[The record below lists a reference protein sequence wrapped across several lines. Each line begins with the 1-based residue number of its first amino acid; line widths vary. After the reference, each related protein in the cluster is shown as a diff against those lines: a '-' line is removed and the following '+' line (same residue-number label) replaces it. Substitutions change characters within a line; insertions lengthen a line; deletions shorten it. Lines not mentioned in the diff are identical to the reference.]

1 MSITHITQRTFAIG
15 GWLWGLLA
23 DALGDGRRD
32 GGQIFSLSEKWILCI
47 LTVNGMC
54 AEVRGQLGMVG
65 SFLSLRGSWGLNSGS
80 SA

>member
-1 MSITHITQRTFAIG
+1 M
-15 GWLWGLLA
+15 LA

-80 SA
+80 SAWWQAPLPAEPSRQP